1 MKPFRHSGT
10 IVLILLMAA
19 VSLTPSQARPLGQ
32 TSAAQVEWPRE
43 MASADGTRWTVY
55 QPQINTWEDHK
66 RFDGWMAVST
76 VRAGQ
81 QEPVIGALHFTAD
94 TKTNL
99 EERTVIAYN
108 LQIVG
113 ANFPALDE
121 VRTMRMVQA
130 AQSLLPETSREMAL
144 DRVLAHFD
152 RADTGP
158 GTIALST
165 DPPTILVSN
174 EPAVLVLLD
183 GEPIMSPIN
192 EELDL
197 RFAVNTNWDL
207 FRQGESGLYYLRN
220 DDAWLVANDYR
231 GPWQAAGRLPDS
243 FTQLPAT
250 DNWTAVRDA
259 LPPRPLAGEPLPG
272 VLVSTVPAEL
282 ILIDGEPEMTTIGG
296 TRLSFVANTDSDLY
310 FPAGD
315 DNYYYLVAG
324 RWFRAASLAGPWTF
338 ASRDLPDDFAQI
350 PPDHERGEILYT
362 VPGTPQAQE
371 ALILS
376 QIPET
381 AVVNR
386 AEATVDVSYAG
397 DPEFEPI
404 EGTDLSYAVNT
415 AFDVIKV
422 ADDEFYV
429 NFEGVWFT
437 GPTAAGP
444 WQVADSIPVEI
455 YSIPAT
461 SPVHNTTYCEVE
473 ESSNTSV
480 TFSISAGYWGVHWGY
495 GSVYFG
501 TGWYWP
507 PYYYGGGYYPYYYRR
522 PYTYG
527 VGAWYN
533 PYSGRYRRSAAV
545 YGPYGGYGRSASYN
559 PRTGTYSRGAAAW
572 GPYSAGMIGEA
583 YNPRTGAY
591 GRTQQSVSPYGRW
604 GSSAVT
610 RGDDWARTFSA
621 AGESGTLRGFE
632 TSGGRGGVVARGE
645 DNTYVGRDGNVYRRD
660 ESGWSKHEN
669 GGWNPVDTP
678 ERPGTADGRAAI
690 QDRAAAGGGAGTTGN
705 RAGTFDS
712 RAGTFDQRAGTGDV
726 TSRLNQ
732 DARARAYGNSRA
744 QASSSYRSSGA
755 GGRSRSGGRRRW

>member
-1 MKPFRHSGT
+1 MKFKL
-10 IVLILLMAA
+10 LILLLAA
-19 VSLTPSQARPLGQ
+19 VLLTPSPARPSGQ
-32 TSAAQVEWPRE
+32 TSAAEVEWPRE
-43 MASADGTRWTVY
+43 MASADGTRWTVF
-55 QPQINTWEDHK
+55 QPQINTWEDHA

-81 QEPVIGALHFTAD
+81 QEPVVGALHFTAD

-108 LQIVG
+108 LQIVE

-130 AQSLLPETSREMAL
+130 AQSLLPEASREMAL

-152 RADTGP
+152 RADTGR
-158 GTIALST
+158 GTIELST

-183 GEPIMSPIN
+183 GEPIMSPVN
-192 EELDL
+192 EELSL

-207 FRQGESGLYYLRN
+207 FREGESGPYYLRN
-220 DDAWLVANDYR
+220 DDAWLAANDYR

-250 DNWTAVRDA
+250 DNWTAVRNA
-259 LPPRPLAGEPLPG
+259 LPPRPLTGEPQPA
-272 VLVSTVPAEL
+272 VLISTVPTEL
-282 ILIDGEPEMTTIGG
+282 ILIDGEPETTTIGG
-296 TRLSFVANTDSDLY
+296 TRLSFVADTDSDLY
-310 FPAGD
+310 FHSGD
-315 DNYYYLVAG
+315 ANYYYLVAG

-350 PPDHERGEILYT
+350 PADHERGEILYT

-386 AEATVDVSYAG
+386 GRAAATVDVSYAG
-397 DPEFEPI
+397 DLEFEPI
-404 EGTDLSYAVNT
+404 EGTDLAYAVNT
-415 AFDVIKV
+415 AFDVIRV
-422 ADDEFYV
+422 ADDEYYV

-437 GPTAAGP
+437 GSTAAGP
-444 WQVADSIPVEI
+444 WQVADSIPAEI

-480 TFSISAGYWGVHWGY
+480 TFAISAGYWGVHWGY

-507 PYYYGGGYYPYYYRR
+507 PYYYG
-522 PYTYG
+522 

-533 PYSGRYRRSAAV
+533 PYSGRYGRSAAV

-559 PRTGTYSRGAAAW
+559 PRTGAPTRAAPPP
-572 GPYSAGMIGEA
+572 G
-583 YNPRTGAY
+583 
-591 GRTQQSVSPYGRW
+591 
-604 GSSAVT
+604 
-610 RGDDWARTFSA
+610 ARTA
-621 AGESGTLRGFE
+621 PA
-632 TSGGRGGVVARGE
+632 
-645 DNTYVGRDGNVYRRD
+645 
-660 ESGWSKHEN
+660 
-669 GGWNPVDTP
+669 
-678 ERPGTADGRAAI
+678 
-690 QDRAAAGGGAGTTGN
+690 
-705 RAGTFDS
+705 
-712 RAGTFDQRAGTGDV
+712 
-726 TSRLNQ
+726 
-732 DARARAYGNSRA
+732 
-744 QASSSYRSSGA
+744 
-755 GGRSRSGGRRRW
+755 